1 MTPTIEDHGLGERYG
16 RTRALDGSSWSP
28 SLDG

>member
-1 MTPTIEDHGLGERYG
+1 MTPTIEDHGLGERYDVPG
-16 RTRALDGSSWSP
+16 RSMGSSWSP